1 MIFATSMD
9 CSSGFRP
16 RNNGHGRGLRFKA
29 EAENGGLYAWCYHLA
44 PRKCPFYTMLFT
56 CPAFQG
62 NNHDCVLW
70 KTKKNTITLKQP
82 NA

>member
-1 MIFATSMD
+1 MVSLASLRHRL
-9 CSSGFRP
+9 GF
-16 RNNGHGRGLRFKA
+16 K
-29 EAENGGLYAWCYHLA
+29 AENGGLYAWCYRLA
-44 PRKCPFYTMLFT
+44 PRNRPFYTMLFT

-70 KTKKNTITLKQP
+70 NTKKNTITLKQP